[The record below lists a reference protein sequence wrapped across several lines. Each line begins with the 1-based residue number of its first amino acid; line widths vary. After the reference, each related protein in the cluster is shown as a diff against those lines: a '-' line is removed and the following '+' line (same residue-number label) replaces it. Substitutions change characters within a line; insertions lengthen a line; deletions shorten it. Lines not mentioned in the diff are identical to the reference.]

1 MKVLHEVCHCL
12 VYISRQKRGHQSSNW
27 LADDELELPGW
38 LVEMASEW
46 LYELLCTEKEEEQ
59 SS

>member
-12 VYISRQKRGHQSSNW
+12 VYISRQKRGHRVQTSW
-27 LADDELELPGW
+27 LDDDELELP
-38 LVEMASEW
+38 EW